1 MSNLKK
7 GKKAETVTKKKK
19 RKGKVK
25 KFFAIL
31 LFWLLVGV
39 VLATIGIGAYFVC
52 KSDKLKINNINVE
65 NSEYYTVEKIKEVA
79 NIQEGKNVLL
89 LRKNK
94 IKNNILKELPY
105 IENVKIKFG
114 KESTLR
120 IIVTE
125 RTSKY
130 VVNNKDTNE
139 YVRVDKYGIMLEKVK
154 AEDISPDELPLFGL
168 SLNEA
173 EEVGKSIPETEY
185 NKISRFEKIYDNYIA
200 SGIEAKVTSA
210 KFENSKIILTL
221 DYKTEVVT
229 EVSTNLE
236 YKMRL
241 LREILKE
248 VSGKSGRIDL
258 TLDNPTFV
266 EKIG

>member
-1 MSNLKK
+1 MGKPKKSKKTEVGSKKKKK
-7 GKKAETVTKKKK
+7 GKA
-19 RKGKVK
+19 K

-31 LFWLLVGV
+31 LFWILI
-39 VLATIGIGAYFVC
+39 IGILAVLGFGGYYIC
-52 KSDKLKINNINVE
+52 KSDRLKVKNISVE
-65 NSEYYTVEKIKEVA
+65 NSEYYTAEKIKEVA
-79 NIQEGKNVLL
+79 SVKEGKNMLL
-89 LRKNK
+89 LGRSK

-105 IENVKIKFG
+105 IENVKIKLG
-114 KESTLR
+114 KDSTLR

-154 AEDISPDELPLFGL
+154 AEEISPDELPLFGL
-168 SLNEA
+168 SLNEG

-185 NKISRFEKIYDNYIA
+185 NKIERFEKIYENYIN
-200 SGIEAKVTSA
+200 SGIESKVTSA
-210 KFENSKIILTL
+210 KFENSKIIVTL

-236 YKMRL
+236 YKMKL
-241 LREILKE
+241 LKEILKE
-248 VSGKSGRIDL
+248 VSGKGGRIDL